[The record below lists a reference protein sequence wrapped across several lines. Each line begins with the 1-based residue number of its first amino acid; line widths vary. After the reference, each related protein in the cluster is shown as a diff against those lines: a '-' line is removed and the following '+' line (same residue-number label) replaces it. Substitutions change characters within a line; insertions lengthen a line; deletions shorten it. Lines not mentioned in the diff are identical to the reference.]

1 MLKQNN
7 QNGFIPLMILLL
19 TLVALV
25 IWLVY
30 ERVAKAHGY

>member
-1 MLKQNN
+1 MQKQNN
-7 QNGFIPLMILLL
+7 QNGFVPLMIVLLV
-19 TLVALV
+19 LVAMV